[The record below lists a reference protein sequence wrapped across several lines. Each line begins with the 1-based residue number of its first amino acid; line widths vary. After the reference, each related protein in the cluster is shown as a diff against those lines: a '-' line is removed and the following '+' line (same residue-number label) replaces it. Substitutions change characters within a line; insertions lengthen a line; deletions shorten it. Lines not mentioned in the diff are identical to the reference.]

1 MSGNNGQV
9 VMVGADVGGRQASIL
24 NATGVSKIGLALLPT
39 TPVPFTGDTAWLAWA
54 RLLGYSA
61 VAYLAWGK
69 AKPLAYIG
77 LAAAGVSVATSLSAK
92 GI

>member
-1 MSGNNGQV
+1 MSGNNGQI
-9 VMVGADVGGRQASIL
+9 MVGADVGGSAASL
-24 NATGVSKIGLALLPT
+24 FSAQGASKIGLALLPT

-61 VAYLAWGK
+61 VAYFAWGK
-69 AKPLAYIG
+69 ARPLAYIG
-77 LAAAGVSVATSLSAK
+77 ITAAGVSLATSLSAK